1 VPHVEQ
7 ELFTLHEHLSS
18 TPVLSGVRVTW
29 HLVFCVMFLRSLFDL
44 FPLAN
49 VFSVL
54 WITASD
60 YPFNSFNIALYVK
73 MHKINFLKMQTS
85 LNTTSVWITKQ
96 VMQTR
101 GAQTLVSF
109 KKCMP
114 PSSSLLQGKHLLFFS
129 AYLWSFRWP
138 NYIVTLPR
146 YFSFRLPHLNINTGP
161 PSDELDKNIQRT

>member
-73 MHKINFLKMQTS
+73 MHKINILKMQTS

-114 PSSSLLQGKHLLFFS
+114 PPLPYFKVNICSFFPLICDPFADPIISLHSRDISLFDCH
-129 AYLWSFRWP
+129 
-138 NYIVTLPR
+138 I
-146 YFSFRLPHLNINTGP
+146 
-161 PSDELDKNIQRT
+161 

>member
-1 VPHVEQ
+1 MPHVEQ
-7 ELFTLHEHLSS
+7 ELFTLHEHISS

-29 HLVFCVMFLRSLFDL
+29 HLVLFDL

-49 VFSVL
+49 VFAVL
-54 WITASD
+54 RITASD
-60 YPFNSFNIALYVK
+60 YPFDSFNIALYVK

-85 LNTTSVWITKQ
+85 LNTI
-96 VMQTR
+96 
-101 GAQTLVSF
+101 
-109 KKCMP
+109 CMNNKASDADSWNTGTCFIQNMYA

-161 PSDELDKNIQRT
+161 PSDKLDKNIQRT